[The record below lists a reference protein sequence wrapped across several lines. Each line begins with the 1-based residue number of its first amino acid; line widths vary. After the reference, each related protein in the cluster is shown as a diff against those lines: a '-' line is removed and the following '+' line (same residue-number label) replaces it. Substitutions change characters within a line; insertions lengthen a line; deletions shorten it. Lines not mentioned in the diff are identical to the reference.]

1 MNNGYIFKD
10 LNVRDEFVTD
20 SKSVM
25 IYDSKVIVQSIWRLI
40 NTEEGEIPNFRNYGL
55 NIKQFMQYP
64 LTEETVSSIYNYV
77 KGRIEAF
84 EDRAEVIKADVD
96 VSFEAGYI
104 YMIFFLR
111 MKATGDVVKLPLFSI
126 KVATA

>member
-1 MNNGYIFKD
+1 MATYIFKD

-20 SKSVM
+20 SKDVM
-25 IYDSKVIVQSIWRLI
+25 IYDTKVIIQSIWRLM
-40 NTEEGEIPNFRNYGL
+40 NTEEGEIPNFRNYGM

-64 LTEETVSSIYNYV
+64 LTDKTVNYIYNYI

-84 EDRAEVIKADVD
+84 EDRAEVIRSDVD
-96 VSFEAGYI
+96 VSFEEGYI
-104 YMIFFLR
+104 YMVLFLR
-111 MKATGDVVKLPLFSI
+111 MKSTGDVVKLPMFTI